1 MNNKIKLNDS
11 IIPAIP
17 FIWYREEEL
26 ICPID
31 HIGTLSIEQ
40 VKTLYN
46 YDIPT
51 NPYII
56 VQRHVKDNANLY
68 ICLHSLLFY
77 ELHKLTNLDNQDI
90 ILTIQEIPDHYC
102 INIQFQ
108 VKLIPLNTS
117 EIKEVPGGLRINEFT
132 SGSVFIHGGAFSPP
146 GCLHFKVNED
156 KETNI
161 NEFICFIKCESLN
174 IKTCCLFILFNDL
187 NGTNIDNKVSEYILN
202 L

>member
-17 FIWYREEEL
+17 FIWYREEEFIL
-26 ICPID
+26 PID

-40 VKTLYN
+40 VKNIYN
-46 YDIPT
+46 YDISS
-51 NPYII
+51 NINII
-56 VQRHVKDNANLY
+56 VQRHVTNNANLY

-77 ELHKLTNLDNQDI
+77 ELHKTINLDNQDT
-90 ILTIQEIPDHYC
+90 ILTIHESYC
-102 INIQFQ
+102 INMQFQ
-108 VKLIPLNTS
+108 VKIMPLNTCQ
-117 EIKEVPGGLRINEFT
+117 IIDIFEVPGGLKINEFT
-132 SGSVFIHGGAFSPP
+132 SGQVFIHGGAFSPP

-156 KETNI
+156 KDI

-174 IKTCCLFILFNDL
+174 IETCCLFVLFNDL
-187 NGTNIDNKVSEYILN
+187 NGTNIDNKVKEYILN